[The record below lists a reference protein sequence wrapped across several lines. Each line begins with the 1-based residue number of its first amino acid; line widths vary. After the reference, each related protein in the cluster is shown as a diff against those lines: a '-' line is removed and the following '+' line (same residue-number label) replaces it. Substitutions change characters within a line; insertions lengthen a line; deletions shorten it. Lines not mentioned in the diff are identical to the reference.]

1 MRLRISWLLL
11 WLAGAGFAAAP
22 LEVDAP
28 SGPGWAEALA
38 SIGVRAGAPAGLARL
53 TILTGAAGGVTAGE
67 ERITVRRIIDARRPD
82 LEIYWDRPLEIP
94 RFALPPQ
101 AAVFAKERWSGAPV
115 LAGWREGDRAFLW
128 SATDPGPRGFERYP
142 YLLQA
147 LADLGLQPPA
157 RGAHLW
163 AFFDSSYRLRAD
175 MDLMASRWRKAGI
188 AAIHVAAWHY
198 WEPDPERDAY
208 LARLIETC
216 HRHAVLVYAWL
227 EFPHV
232 SEKFWRDH
240 PQWREKTGLLGE
252 AHLDWRKLMNLQNAE
267 CARAVKEGARA
278 LAARFDWDGINLGEL
293 YFESLEGY
301 SNPARFTP
309 FNDDVRREFRA
320 RAGFDPVELFGER
333 ANDAPAMRQF
343 LDYRAELA
351 RRMQDEWLG
360 VLSEIRRSS
369 PGLDLVLTHI
379 DDRFDTQIRD
389 LLGADAS
396 KVLPLL
402 DKHDFTFLVEDPATI
417 WHLGPQR
424 YPEIARRYQALTPKH
439 DRLGID
445 INIVERYQDVYP
457 TKQQTG
463 VELFQLVHLAAQSFE
478 RVALYFENSILAPD
492 IPLLAAAAAGAPR
505 ITPRGAGL
513 EVESARDVL
522 VAWKGPARVNGKP
535 WPMWD
540 GEYVRLPPGIHRI
553 EPGEAGPQVTD
564 LNAKLIAAEVNERG
578 AMIEYESRSRA
589 IVKTA
594 AGAQMLPPGRR
605 RVYLAVT
612 AGGS

>member
-1 MRLRISWLLL
+1 MRLPISCISLIA
-11 WLAGAGFAAAP
+11 AGVGLSAQP
-22 LEVDAP
+22 LVVDAP
-28 SGPGWAEALA
+28 PAAGWAEALN
-38 SIGVRAGAPAGLARL
+38 SIGVHAGAPAGLERL
-53 TILTGAAGGVTAGE
+53 TILTGASGGVQATE
-67 ERITVRRIIDARRPD
+67 ERITVRRIVDARRPD
-82 LEIYWDRPLEIP
+82 LEIYWDRPEQIS
-94 RFALPPQ
+94 RFVLPPQ
-101 AAVFAKERWSGAPV
+101 AKVFATERWSGAPV
-115 LAGWREGDRAFLW
+115 LAGWREGDCAFLW
-128 SATDPGPRGFERYP
+128 AASDPGPRGFERYP

-147 LADLGLQPPA
+147 LTDLGLQPPA

-175 MDLMASRWRKAGI
+175 MDVMASRWRKAGI

-198 WEPDPERDAY
+198 WEPDAERDAY
-208 LARLIETC
+208 LTRLIETC
-216 HRHAVLVYAWL
+216 HRHAILVYAWI

-232 SEKFWRDH
+232 SEKFWQDH
-240 PQWREKTGLLGE
+240 PEWREKTALLGD
-252 AHLDWRKLMNLQNAE
+252 AHLDWRKLMNLQNAD
-267 CARAVKEGARA
+267 CVRAVKAGTRA
-278 LAARFDWDGINLGEL
+278 LARRFDWDGINLGEL

-309 FNDDVRREFRA
+309 FNDDVRREFRQQ
-320 RAGFDPVELFGER
+320 AGFDPVDLFGER
-333 ANDAPAMRQF
+333 ANDAVSMRRF
-343 LDYRAELA
+343 LNYRAELA
-351 RRMQDEWLG
+351 RRMQEEWLG
-360 VLSEIRRSS
+360 LLSEIRGAS

-424 YPEIARRYQALTPKH
+424 YPEIAKRYHALTAKR
-439 DRLGID
+439 DRLAID

-463 VELFQLVHLAAQSFE
+463 VELFQLVNLASRAFE

-505 ITPRGAGL
+505 ITAKGEGL
-513 EVESARDVL
+513 EVESSRDVL
-522 VAWKGPARVNGKP
+522 VAWKGPAKVNGKP

-540 GEYVRLPPGIHRI
+540 GEYVRLPAGTHRI
-553 EPGEAGPQVTD
+553 EPGAAGMQVLD
-564 LNAKLIAAEVNERG
+564 LNAKLIGAACDERG
-578 AMIEYESRSRA
+578 VTIEYESRSRA

-594 AGAQMLPPGRR
+594 AGTRMLPAGRQR
-605 RVYLAVT
+605 FYLAAG